1 MILNL
6 NKPIKDNRDKYIKC
20 LEYDL
25 YDLTIK
31 DFNSI
36 EKIYFN
42 LMQDNNAEYLIPE
55 SQLIYKLC
63 AFFISSCKFNKNLSF
78 VEFLRI
84 KGKDKRR
91 IVKIIDNF
99 FIPKEIISKKKD

>member
-6 NKPIKDNRDKYIKC
+6 NKPIKDNKDKYIKR

-31 DFNSI
+31 DFNNI

-55 SQLIYKLC
+55 SQLIYKL
-63 AFFISSCKFNKNLSF
+63 
-78 VEFLRI
+78 
-84 KGKDKRR
+84 
-91 IVKIIDNF
+91 
-99 FIPKEIISKKKD
+99 

>member
-1 MILNL
+1 MILDL
-6 NKPIKDNRDKYIKC
+6 HRSIKDSKDNYIKR

-31 DFNSI
+31 DLNNV
-36 EKIYFN
+36 EKLYFN
-42 LMQDNNAEYLIPE
+42 LMQDNNSEYLVPE

-63 AFFISSCKFNKNLSF
+63 AFFISCCKINKNLSF
-78 VEFLRI
+78 TEFLRV

-91 IVKIIDNF
+91 IVKIVDNF
-99 FIPKEIISKKKD
+99 FVPSELTSKKKD

>member
-6 NKPIKDNRDKYIKC
+6 NKPIKDNKDKYIKC

-31 DFNSI
+31 DFNNI

-42 LMQDNNAEYLIPE
+42 LMQDNSVEYLISE

-63 AFFISSCKFNKNLSF
+63 TFFISSCKFNKNLSF
-78 VEFLRI
+78 AEFLRI

-99 FIPKEIISKKKD
+99 YT